1 MRLMVDVMD
10 TDELYDGIDNTQSVT
25 EKYLGLS
32 LTKFLVLLLIVLGFG
47 IYIGILVY
55 GTNSLEVLFGL
66 QDYEEYLNSEIFSL
80 KNENAKLQKE
90 YFELKEISAQ

>member
-1 MRLMVDVMD
+1 MN
-10 TDELYDGIDNTQSVT
+10 TEELYEGIDDTQSIT

-32 LTKFLVLLLIVLGFG
+32 LTRFLVLLIIVLGFG
-47 IYIGILVY
+47 IYIGVLIY

-66 QDYEEYLNSEIFSL
+66 QDYEEYLNSEIFRL
-80 KNENAKLQKE
+80 KNENAQLQKE